1 MAKLIIISAP
11 SGTGKSTIIGRLM
24 SEYPELNLRFSISAT
39 SRAPRG
45 SEQNGVEYYFLS
57 PEQFRQN
64 IAAGHFLE
72 WEEVYS
78 DRYYGTL
85 KSEVERIHSV
95 GANVIFDVDCVG
107 GLNIKR
113 SYGADALCLFIQPP
127 SLEVLRERLI
137 GRATDSPEVIAERL
151 AKAEVELGYANQF
164 DIVIV
169 NDDLERCVRQTYQ
182 TIKTFLG

>member
-1 MAKLIIISAP
+1 MAKLVIISAP

-57 PEQFRQN
+57 PEQFRQH
-64 IAAGHFLE
+64 IASGDFLE
-72 WEEVYS
+72 WEEVYPE
-78 DRYYGTL
+78 RYYGTL
-85 KSEVERIHSV
+85 RSEVERIHSA

-113 SYGADALCLFIQPP
+113 SYGSDALCLFIQPP
-127 SLEVLRERLI
+127 SLETLRERLV
-137 GRATDSPEVIAERL
+137 GRATDSPEIIAERL
-151 AKAEVELGYANQF
+151 AKAEVELSYADQF
-164 DIVIV
+164 DVVLV
-169 NDDLERCVRQTYQ
+169 NDDLDRCVEETYQ
-182 TIKTFLG
+182 KIKAFLS